1 MFFKSLIQNA
11 IFISDES
18 SPRLLCSLFTR
29 MAFSV
34 PAWSDFG
41 HAHWGLLRKHYFTH
55 EAGVRFSWFEFVY
68 SYVYHVN
75 LFLSIL
81 IKCPDHCQQNKNEA
95 RTSTSLSVNIINN
108 KSSYVIFDCT
118 LYAFLF
124 RAFRRR
130 GTEEIKYHDTK
141 KGACY
146 KIQTGEGTYDDKN
159 QSNAG

>member
-1 MFFKSLIQNA
+1 MQFSFQTRVHLGFYAAYLQEWLSVFPRDQILVMRTEDYSANTTLLMRRVFDFLDLSSYIHMFCSSVSALNVLI
-11 IFISDES
+11 I
-18 SPRLLCSLFTR
+18 
-29 MAFSV
+29 
-34 PAWSDFG
+34 
-41 HAHWGLLRKHYFTH
+41 
-55 EAGVRFSWFEFVY
+55 
-68 SYVYHVN
+68 VN
-75 LFLSIL
+75 
-81 IKCPDHCQQNKNEA
+81 KTKNEA

-146 KIQTGEGTYDDKN
+146 KIQTGEGTYDDKD
-159 QSNAG
+159 QSNVG

>member
-1 MFFKSLIQNA
+1 MFPRDQILVMRTEDYSANTTLLMRRVFDFLDLSSYIHMYIMSICSSVSALNFLI
-11 IFISDES
+11 I
-18 SPRLLCSLFTR
+18 
-29 MAFSV
+29 
-34 PAWSDFG
+34 
-41 HAHWGLLRKHYFTH
+41 
-55 EAGVRFSWFEFVY
+55 
-68 SYVYHVN
+68 VN
-75 LFLSIL
+75 
-81 IKCPDHCQQNKNEA
+81 KTKNEA

-146 KIQTGEGTYDDKN
+146 KIQTGEGTYDDKDQIN
-159 QSNAG
+159 VG